1 MYIERAEIPVQNG
14 MENDFAKMMSE
25 KGTSILSG
33 ADGCSSA
40 KVGRGVENPDKFIL
54 LLEWDTVESHI
65 AFTKSAEFAEFVN
78 LAKPYFAG
86 PSDMQHFKLIE

>member
-1 MYIERAEIPVQNG
+1 MFVERAEIPVQNG

-25 KGTSILSG
+25 QGTSILAG

-54 LLEWDTVESHI
+54 LIEWDAVESHI
-65 AFTKSAEFAEFVN
+65 AFTKTAEFAEFVT

-86 PSDMQHFKLIE
+86 PSDMQHFELIE